1 MGWPLNPVL
10 KWKQT
15 ECPGRGEGGGGGG
28 LLPYMGYIG
37 MYRCER
43 YGFQAVH
50 SKIGYIDQSVWV

>member
-15 ECPGRGEGGGGGG
+15 EWERWGG